1 MIFNKDSFLVQLYVK
16 KIKEDGFRLE
26 DVPNLFNLK
35 EIVQSVITSQQD

>member
-16 KIKEDGFRLE
+16 KIREDGFRLE

-35 EIVQSVITSQQD
+35 DVVESIIGE